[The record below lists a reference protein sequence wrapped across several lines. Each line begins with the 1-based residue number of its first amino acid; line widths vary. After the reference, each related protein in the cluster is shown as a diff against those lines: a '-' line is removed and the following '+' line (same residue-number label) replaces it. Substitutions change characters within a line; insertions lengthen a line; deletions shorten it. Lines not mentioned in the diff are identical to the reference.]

1 MSVLHIDYETF
12 FDEAAGVSLK
22 KMALL
27 AYLRVAPVIGFSF
40 AVDHGPFEWVP
51 SSSTDFLPTLQDI
64 DDFCQEPGNIL
75 NAYNTP
81 FDARCGVYG
90 RLEPYGEPFGMRWP
104 LEIHDSMEFMM
115 AAYPH
120 TAGGYSLR
128 NVAQWLHLPP
138 KLSIDDAK
146 KGRCTWESYCNR
158 DGELLQAIY
167 YRTLDR
173 LSPEEIFY
181 ATNCGKVRGLAYQ
194 INEHTVEASLKAF
207 TENTRLGVEAATAFL
222 SNYARDG
229 EDLSATIFGGYEEG
243 KVRSVKA
250 KALKEL
256 LIGALG
262 FDTTSTSLK
271 KINPAHLAA
280 RPDVATLLT
289 ATTKANKGLYY
300 QKRAQALMGTTEVP
314 MEKGYFRAA
323 TGRTSAPTT
332 GRGVNCLT
340 GDTPIHTHRGLK
352 RLDAVLDD
360 DLVWDGQEFVAHGGL
375 VYRGQRTC
383 LTLAGLTLT
392 PDHRI
397 LTTSGWRTAQWLAQE
412 PTTTLSVP
420 DMGVES
426 FSGTRPTS
434 ATPGTIDYATAV
446 TAALK
451 EKLLRLSSSKVLS
464 ARSALSAN
472 GSGATRSSPTTPS
485 AVAGSSVG
493 TGSSSGSSTPA
504 TPSTLGTGAE
514 ASRCTQPGSTT
525 PLLFSRTSPHS
536 VAISGPSRS
545 PSSTPSTGRTTTGT
559 TSRGTCDSS
568 VSRQTTRT
576 KSTSESVYDLLD
588 CGPRARFVAGSV
600 IVHNCA
606 NLTKKDKSIAKPLR
620 QMLALPDHLCYVQAD
635 ASNAEYRTEGWLTNC
650 KYVREMFE
658 KNIEADPY
666 SAFGVAGF
674 GVLSVKGEP
683 LRDVV
688 SKAAVLGYGYGMGK
702 IRAMEELNKAVA
714 DPINKV
720 SVQQIEALCHSRGW
734 KPPTDRYLKGA
745 ISRTKCHWS
754 VGIAAYEAREAF
766 HAIHPEFFATADWL
780 QTSVSMLSASKD
792 PEYLIDRLYQLPGAP
807 NRDMINLGIDKE
819 LEFPTIRVTLLGHSM
834 PTVTWRQLSCS
845 HPGVDGLG
853 LITANKGPR
862 NVHRALLIE
871 NVCQSAAR
879 IGLLRCENELARR
892 GYLTDSVYDSILV
905 ICPREREAIL
915 QARADLLDVMGPRG
929 PHRMGWAFY
938 AKPSE
943 ITVTKTRYED
953 EKEAAICFAKLE
965 ANDPTW
971 TEHLT

>member
-12 FDEAAGVSLK
+12 FDEANGISLK

-27 AYLRVAPVIGFSF
+27 SYLRVAPVIGFSF
-40 AVDHGPFEWVP
+40 AVDRGAFEWVP
-51 SSSTDFLPTLQDI
+51 SNSADFLPTLAEI
-64 DDFCQEPGNIL
+64 DEFCQEPGNIL

-104 LEIHDSMEFMM
+104 LTIHDSMEFMM

-120 TAGGYSLR
+120 TPGGYALR

-138 KLSIDDAK
+138 KLHINDAK
-146 KGRCTWESYCNR
+146 KGRCSWKDYCNR
-158 DGELLQAIY
+158 DGELLQSIY

-173 LSPEEIFY
+173 LSSEEVYY
-181 ATNCGKVRGLAYQ
+181 AENCGKIRGLSYQ
-194 INEHTVEASLKAF
+194 IDPETVQRSLTAF
-207 TENTRLGVEAATAFL
+207 TENTRLGVEAATEFL

-332 GRGVNCLT
+332 GRGVN
-340 GDTPIHTHRGLK
+340 
-352 RLDAVLDD
+352 V
-360 DLVWDGQEFVAHGGL
+360 
-375 VYRGQRTC
+375 
-383 LTLAGLTLT
+383 
-392 PDHRI
+392 
-397 LTTSGWRTAQWLAQE
+397 
-412 PTTTLSVP
+412 
-420 DMGVES
+420 
-426 FSGTRPTS
+426 
-434 ATPGTIDYATAV
+434 
-446 TAALK
+446 
-451 EKLLRLSSSKVLS
+451 
-464 ARSALSAN
+464 
-472 GSGATRSSPTTPS
+472 
-485 AVAGSSVG
+485 
-493 TGSSSGSSTPA
+493 
-504 TPSTLGTGAE
+504 
-514 ASRCTQPGSTT
+514 
-525 PLLFSRTSPHS
+525 
-536 VAISGPSRS
+536 
-545 PSSTPSTGRTTTGT
+545 
-559 TSRGTCDSS
+559 
-568 VSRQTTRT
+568 
-576 KSTSESVYDLLD
+576 
-588 CGPRARFVAGSV
+588 
-600 IVHNCA
+600 A

-620 QMLALPDHLCYVQAD
+620 EMLALPDHLCYVQAD
-635 ASNAEYRTEGWLTNC
+635 ASNVEYRVEGWLTGC

-674 GVLSVKGEP
+674 GVLSVKGEA

-714 DPINKV
+714 DPINRV

-745 ISRTKCHWS
+745 ISRVKCHWS

-766 HAIHPEFFATADWL
+766 HALHPEFFAVADWL

-792 PEYLIDRLYQLPGAP
+792 PEYLIDRLYMLPGAP
-807 NRDMINLGIDKE
+807 RREMINLGIDRE

-871 NVCQSAAR
+871 NVSQSAAR
-879 IGLLRCENELARR
+879 LGLLRCENELARR

-905 ICPREREAIL
+905 ICPRERGAIL
-915 QARADLLDVMGPRG
+915 QARADLLDVMGPAG
-929 PHRMGWAFY
+929 PHQLGWAFY

-943 ITVTKTRYED
+943 ITVTRTRYEC
-953 EKEAAICFAKLE
+953 EATATIAWKKLE
-965 ANDPTW
+965 QGDPTW
-971 TEHLT
+971 VNHLT